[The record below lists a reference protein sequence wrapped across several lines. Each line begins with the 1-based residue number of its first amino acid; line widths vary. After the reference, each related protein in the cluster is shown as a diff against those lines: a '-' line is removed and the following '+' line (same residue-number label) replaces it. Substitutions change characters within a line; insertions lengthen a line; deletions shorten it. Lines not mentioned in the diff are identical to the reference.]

1 VETGWNVG
9 MDEGNCEADAKNNNK
24 IEKEPVLIAKDS
36 YSNSYKLHKIDFE
49 DIWEF
54 QFLITAVPTLISL
67 FRFMKNFRKYLTE
80 EIINKFDDF
89 FDNCIKTLKT
99 LEDFLTNKLVAYIS
113 YSQEYG
119 SLSFN
124 RQNLLREQCI
134 LGLLCLF
141 LYKIFP
147 IQEDDSESNIG
158 NIDNIGEEAMFFN
171 QKLKD
176 FNVNFFKKEE
186 KRKLIKEMEEVYQ
199 KKRSILGNR
208 IYKLLMLASNGHPS
222 NQEYLFR
229 FLNIFEKHLGLNY
242 PITQALEM
250 ILGQND
256 KILYELH
263 KKKLQ
268 ASKIPEEAFLFNDS
282 LIMGDEN
289 FFLNELI
296 KKMQNP
302 NDSNL
307 KSRSYLI
314 RLLIKFCY
322 LADHSIFIN
331 QEKIFKAMLEGK
343 CFSNYSLFKLCS
355 SSEGNDLLLEMK
367 GKDGIIQAFSLE
379 EFLKNSDFYGGT
391 SKLLKNQLELYSKL
405 CLSRNYNCCRFF
417 AEIFPLN
424 LLVKY
429 LLTNDLDVEIRAIMC
444 SLISNIYLDKEPRIM
459 IIRPNLIRKIQIRV
473 EEQKPKE
480 NIAKKLQNLMKKKSK
495 KEKAVSFTV

>member
-1 VETGWNVG
+1 MNVG
-9 MDEGNCEADAKNNNK
+9 MDEGSSETDAKNDHK

-36 YSNSYKLHKIDFE
+36 YSNCYKLHKIDFE

-67 FRFMKNFRKYLTE
+67 FRFMKNFRKNSND
-80 EIINKFDDF
+80 EITNKFDDF

-141 LYKIFP
+141 LYKIYP
-147 IQEDDSESNIG
+147 IQGSNSESNIG
-158 NIDNIGEEAMFFN
+158 NIDNIVEEAMFFN

-176 FNVNFFKKEE
+176 FNVNLFKKGE
-186 KRKLIKEMEEVYQ
+186 KRKLKKEMEEVYL

-208 IYKLLMLASNGHPS
+208 IYRLLMLASNGNPS
-222 NQEYLFR
+222 NQEYLFK

-242 PITQALEM
+242 PVTQALEM

-268 ASKIPEEAFLFNDS
+268 DSKITEEAFLFNDS
-282 LIMGDEN
+282 LMGDEK

-302 NDSNL
+302 NNSNL
-307 KSRSYLI
+307 KSRSLLI
-314 RLLIKFCY
+314 RLLIKFCH
-322 LADHSIFIN
+322 LADRSIFIN

-343 CFSNYSLFKLCS
+343 SFSNYSLFKLCS

-367 GKDGIIQAFSLE
+367 GKDGIIQACSLE

-444 SLISNIYLDKEPRIM
+444 SLISNIYVDKEPRIM
-459 IIRPNLIRKIQIRV
+459 IIRPNLIRKIHLKV

-480 NIAKKLQNLMKKKSK
+480 NIAKKLQNLIKKKSK
-495 KEKAVSFTV
+495 KEKKDSFTV